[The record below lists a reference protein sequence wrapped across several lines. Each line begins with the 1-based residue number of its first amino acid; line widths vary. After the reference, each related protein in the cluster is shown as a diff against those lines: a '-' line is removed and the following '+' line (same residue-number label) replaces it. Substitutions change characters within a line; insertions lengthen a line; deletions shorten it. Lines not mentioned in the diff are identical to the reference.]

1 LRRIF
6 LLLPLQLHE
15 MRVCALFSG
24 GKDSSYALHWAV
36 LKGFEVPCLLTL
48 RPARVDSWMFHY
60 PNISWTRYQA
70 EAMGIPQ
77 VIHDTSG
84 IKDLELEDLREA
96 FISVKRRFGVDGV
109 VTGALLSDYQRMM
122 INIVAK
128 DVGLKVY
135 SPLWRKNQVNY
146 LRDLYRHGFR
156 FVLTSINTMGLS
168 PRLLGKVLTI
178 DDIEYLI
185 NSALRYGF
193 NPALEGGEGETFVV
207 DAPLFKY
214 ELLINDGEVRRL
226 GEYSWVYIIKSISLR
241 PKA

>member
-1 LRRIF
+1 
-6 LLLPLQLHE
+6 
-15 MRVCALFSG
+15 
-24 GKDSSYALHWAV
+24 
-36 LKGFEVPCLLTL
+36 
-48 RPARVDSWMFHY
+48 
-60 PNISWTRYQA
+60 
-70 EAMGIPQ
+70 
-77 VIHDTSG
+77 
-84 IKDLELEDLREA
+84 
-96 FISVKRRFGVDGV
+96 
-109 VTGALLSDYQRMM
+109 
-122 INIVAK
+122 
-128 DVGLKVY
+128 
-135 SPLWRKNQVNY
+135 
-146 LRDLYRHGFR
+146 
-156 FVLTSINTMGLS
+156 MGLS